1 MEAMKALR
9 NTIEEYSD
17 TCRFQ
22 LTCNYLHKIIEPIR
36 SRCQIVNLVP
46 PIDGTLKRVT
56 EILKKEQIVVPN
68 EQKPLLLEH
77 VRKNLPDLRRIIND
91 LQMFSV
97 TGTLDIKNNQAAGFA
112 KELVSK
118 ILQKADVMKLRKET
132 IEGEKYFSSD
142 YRNLLKMMFEE
153 IFNTD
158 LPYNQKGD
166 LLLVVSEAMSTDALV
181 IDKEIN
187 FFSAVLKLS
196 RNIS

>member
-1 MEAMKALR
+1 
-9 NTIEEYSD
+9 
-17 TCRFQ
+17 
-22 LTCNYLHKIIEPIR
+22 
-36 SRCQIVNLVP
+36 
-46 PIDGTLKRVT
+46 
-56 EILKKEQIVVPN
+56 
-68 EQKPLLLEH
+68 
-77 VRKNLPDLRRIIND
+77 
-91 LQMFSV
+91 MFSV